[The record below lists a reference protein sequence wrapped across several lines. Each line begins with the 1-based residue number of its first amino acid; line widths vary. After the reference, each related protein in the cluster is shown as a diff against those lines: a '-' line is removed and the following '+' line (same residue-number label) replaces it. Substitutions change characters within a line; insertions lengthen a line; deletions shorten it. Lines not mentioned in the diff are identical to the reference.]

1 MQIRLVRLE
10 QTLSCYQ
17 TLSQKSARAGAVLA
31 QPVKTLR
38 PVPSTAKQ
46 KENLHVSG
54 VGVKHALY
62 T

>member
-17 TLSQKSARAGAVLA
+17 TLGQKSARAGAVVA

-38 PVPSTAKQ
+38 PLPSTAKQ
-46 KENLHVSG
+46 KENLCLG
-54 VGVKHALY
+54 
-62 T
+62 